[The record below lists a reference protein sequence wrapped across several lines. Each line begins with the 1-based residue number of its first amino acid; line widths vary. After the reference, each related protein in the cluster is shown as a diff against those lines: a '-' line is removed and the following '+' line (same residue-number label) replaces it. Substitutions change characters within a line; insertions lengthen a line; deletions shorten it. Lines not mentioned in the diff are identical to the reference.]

1 MNRNDPQKCD
11 RLIESKKREIVL
23 LQLLKS
29 LGNHLGDR
37 INGSNRTCRA
47 MGEVREYLDSIFP
60 ALQAQSMAA
69 VRKGGNTETMQS
81 VCLALENVKKMQE
94 NINTAERR
102 YRVHMRTAQEI
113 QKSIKALLAAKAAVD
128 QDHGDDSSGDDEFP
142 AQKSSLRRD

>member
-1 MNRNDPQKCD
+1 MSVYLQRSATIQL
-11 RLIESKKREIVL
+11 RMSRSKFGKVRTEL
-23 LQLLKS
+23 L
-29 LGNHLGDR
+29 
-37 INGSNRTCRA
+37 RTST
-47 MGEVREYLDSIFP
+47 GIFP